1 MRINSVRDFEGL
13 RSVLKDPT
21 STGPTVAYQVFT
33 EIDEKPWVNKTVI
46 SSGLYGSEFPKT
58 FGHYHGKA
66 VDEKYRVV
74 SGTGLL
80 VLQKKHF
87 DQKMWVA
94 EQVDEVL
101 IIKAAAGDELVITPE
116 YGHSWSNV
124 GQDELVLFDNWSSGH
139 TPQDY
144 YFIEKLHGLAYY
156 IVDENGSPKAV
167 PNPNYKNLP
176 EPKWLSAEEFNKRPL

>member
-1 MRINSVRDFEGL
+1 MRVNSVRDLEGL
-13 RSVLKDPT
+13 RPVLKDPD
-21 STGPTVAYQVFT
+21 SSGPTVAYQVFI

-46 SSGLYGSEFPKT
+46 AAGLYGAEYPKT

-66 VDEKYRVV
+66 VNETYHVV

-101 IIKAAAGDELVITPE
+101 IISATAGDELIIAPE
-116 YGHSWSNV
+116 FGHSWSNI
-124 GQDELVLFDNWSSGH
+124 GKDELILFDNWSSGH
-139 TPQDY
+139 TPEDY
-144 YFIEKLHGLAYY
+144 YFIDKLHGLAYY
-156 IVDENGSPKAV
+156 LIDENGTPKAV
-167 PNPNYKNLP
+167 PNPNYQNLP
-176 EPKWLSAEEFNKRPL
+176 VPIWLSTTEFNKR